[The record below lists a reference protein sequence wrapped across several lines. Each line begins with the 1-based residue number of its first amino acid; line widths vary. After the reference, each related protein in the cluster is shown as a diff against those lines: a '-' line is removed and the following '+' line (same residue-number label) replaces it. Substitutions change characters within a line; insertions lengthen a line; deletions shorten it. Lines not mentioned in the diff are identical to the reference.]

1 MIHLTAADLHF
12 LGDNEKERRRD
23 LCLHGSVFLSIDGT
37 VLCDGGEWCVSASAL
52 RFMRTVFVDHIS
64 ASGDQMIPCCGHFM
78 IPSGDG
84 KTVDIVGCSNGI
96 DFDVIH
102 ESGGITVKT
111 ADGEKFFVNC
121 SEYRRA
127 VTGFAGQIEQFIS
140 NSPSRIFD
148 DDWDRAAVSV
158 FRNEWTALRQR
169 LSPSDLPFPGIFL

>member
-52 RFMRTVFVDHIS
+52 RFMRSVFVDHIS
-64 ASGDQMIPCCGHFM
+64 ASGEQMIPCCGHFM

-111 ADGEKFFVNC
+111 ADGRIFLTDPG
-121 SEYRRA
+121 EYRRA
-127 VTGFAGQIEQFIS
+127 VTGYSKEIGRFMQNQPARVIDDRWERSAFAAFCEEWNTLS
-140 NSPSRIFD
+140 ERLTDTVTPVNST
-148 DDWDRAAVSV
+148 
-158 FRNEWTALRQR
+158 FR
-169 LSPSDLPFPGIFL
+169 